1 MPELKNTIKK
11 INSSLRKWLFSFAL
25 NPALASI
32 ASSTN
37 RPPATIRKGTEVQ
50 AAIENVAGF
59 MFNIFTALA
68 VIFVIFAAFLYL
80 TASGNTSQLDRAK
93 NVLIY
98 AIVAIV
104 LALVAGGIVTLI
116 KSIIGVSG
124 VPQ

>member
-1 MPELKNTIKK
+1 MPGLKNTIKK
-11 INSSLRKWLFSFAL
+11 INSSLRRWLFSFAL
-25 NPALASI
+25 NPALATI

-37 RPPATIRKGTEVQ
+37 RPPETIRRGTEVQ

-68 VIFVIFAAFLYL
+68 VIFVIFAGFLYL
-80 TASGNTSQLDRAK
+80 TASGNTTQLDRAK

-116 KSIIGVSG
+116 ESIIGVKG